1 MKKSKQ
7 RVGVVVEENAPIV
20 FELTGCFIE
29 ERFQGLNYHTYIFD
43 LGRPGHLYMSVYD
56 EDVKKIELN
65 EPYRVKVRLFGKY
78 HEDYFG
84 QNRLNNM
91 VKVYDL
97 KKIQNEKGAN

>member
-1 MKKSKQ
+1 M
-7 RVGVVVEENAPIV
+7 EENAPIV

-65 EPYRVKVRLFGKY
+65 INKLSKEEQK
-78 HEDYFG
+78 
-84 QNRLNNM
+84 QLNALLE
-91 VKVYDL
+91 KI
-97 KKIQNEKGAN
+97 KKE

>member
-1 MKKSKQ
+1 M
-7 RVGVVVEENAPIV
+7 EENAPIV

-43 LGRPGHLYMSVYD
+43 LGRPGHLYM
-56 EDVKKIELN
+56 IELN